1 MKKESFYMSDS
12 VQVWMQRA
20 ESSFKLGIIEKSE
33 GIFYEDL
40 CFQLQQ
46 ACEKALKALLIQYD
60 IDPPKTHF
68 FGILLEE
75 IEKHIQVLPEV
86 KEVLSLNNYAVQTRY
101 PGNYMPVDEEEYL
114 EIKEI
119 SETVLNWVKETISTE
134 QANER

>member
-1 MKKESFYMSDS
+1 MSDS

-33 GIFYEDL
+33 EIFYEDL

>member
-1 MKKESFYMSDS
+1 MSDS